1 MVCKNKSREA
11 DFGRGWSVL
20 DVTVSHGYDLNV
32 SQFYRD
38 CVSRL
43 DVTGKRYD
51 KISALKTYDNFAQ
64 EAEE

>member
-1 MVCKNKSREA
+1 MV
-11 DFGRGWSVL
+11 GL